1 MALVFLYIQRQVT
14 EQMLEV
20 ISFSNEKAFTQANE
34 MLSYRLER
42 ISGTVSSAFINTDF
56 LPLLSQDRS
65 ETGNAGLAGD
75 VRKINQVLAAMQ
87 NNADI
92 LEVFLYLSAADPL
105 SDHFQRYGTMESIS
119 GASWFTYLQN
129 SPAEAPWV
137 FWHDAKGNRVI
148 SMLRRLYSITD
159 FHTVI
164 AVLCVNV
171 NSTLLIDILQN
182 AVNTQGT
189 EVFLI
194 NTLNEVILSS
204 GDSPDW
210 PYHDNLEIFL
220 KQTAAKPGSSLTLD
234 GRHVFTSLRKTGHPD
249 WYRPN
254 WTLLSVTPL
263 EYIQNPIS
271 RIIRGVMLAAL
282 VSTLIFFAFSF
293 LFTSA
298 ITRRINT
305 LIGGMRE
312 VQEGKFSGTII
323 PRGSDEITELM
334 SDFNYMIK
342 RIEFLLEEN
351 TRHISEARRNELIAL
366 QSQINPHFLYNT
378 LDLINWTALRH
389 DIPEIYETVQSLS
402 RFYKLSLNQG
412 RNIVPLSDELEHV
425 KAYLDIQCRRFD
437 GVLDWTIDVPEN
449 LTRYSIVKLTL
460 QPLVE
465 NAILHGILKKESKRG
480 TVVIFAR
487 EEEDKLVLTVRD
499 NGAGIQEEKLNNFLQ
514 SGFGSR
520 GGYGLSNINERIK
533 LYYSEQYGLSIESKQ
548 GEYTCVF
555 ITLPRIV
562 CDDHLL
568 A

>member
-1 MALVFLYIQRQVT
+1 
-14 EQMLEV
+14 
-20 ISFSNEKAFTQANE
+20 
-34 MLSYRLER
+34 
-42 ISGTVSSAFINTDF
+42 
-56 LPLLSQDRS
+56 
-65 ETGNAGLAGD
+65 
-75 VRKINQVLAAMQ
+75 MQ

-164 AVLCVNV
+164 AVLRVNV
-171 NSTLLIDILQN
+171 NSTLLVDVLQN

-204 GDSPDW
+204 GNFPDW
-210 PYHDNLEIFL
+210 PYHDSLDIFL
-220 KQTAAKPGSSLTLD
+220 KKAAAQPGPKPGATLALD
-234 GRHVFTSLRKTGHPD
+234 GRRVFTSLRKTGRPD

-263 EYIQNPIS
+263 EYIQNPIN

-293 LFTSA
+293 LFTSS

-305 LIGGMRE
+305 LTGGMRE

-351 TRHISEARRNELIAL
+351 TRRTGEARRNELIAL

-437 GVLDWTIDVPEN
+437 GVLDWTIDVPET
-449 LTRYSIVKLTL
+449 LTRYSMVKLTL

-465 NAILHGILKKESKRG
+465 NAILHGILKKEPKKGR
-480 TVVIFAR
+480 VMIFAG
-487 EEEDKLVLTVRD
+487 EEDDKLALAVRD
-499 NGAGIQEEKLNNFLQ
+499 NGAGIQEEKLNDFLR

-520 GGYGLSNINERIK
+520 NGYGLSNINERIK
-533 LYYSEQYGLSIESKQ
+533 LYYGEQYGLRIESKQ

-562 CDDHLL
+562 WDDRLL